1 MMVGGGGGLL
11 PSYNERVVYIYIER
25 TFLDK
30 KLSPSCGQGPRRI
43 TRGHFHYAS
52 SLPQPSWDGSGR
64 ANKAETPPSAERYFP
79 YARAGKCVGSWSA
92 IWTKGVVL
100 GEFRKGERRRIRLFN
115 SARVREKLGSSG
127 PRVPFVDSIQ
137 GMIGCYSG
145 CRFRCVRINC

>member
-1 MMVGGGGGLL
+1 MMVEGGLL

-64 ANKAETPPSAERYFP
+64 ANKAETPPPAERYFP

-100 GEFRKGERRRIRLFN
+100 GEFRKGEDARGEGFDCLIPRRCERSWDRADLACLSWIR
-115 SARVREKLGSSG
+115 SRG
-127 PRVPFVDSIQ
+127 
-137 GMIGCYSG
+137 
-145 CRFRCVRINC
+145 